1 MQVLLSPWLG
11 ASLPLSLL
19 VTMTSPDG
27 ASLPPSPVFLLP
39 PLHPFADKAATPSIV
54 ETTIALLNHCMISAS

>member
-1 MQVLLSPWLG
+1 
-11 ASLPLSLL
+11 
-19 VTMTSPDG
+19 MTSADG
-27 ASLPPSPVFLLP
+27 ASLPPSAVFLFP